1 MPKIFGVEKPK
12 KWTVFP
18 AISIFSGIWNF
29 FLDGF
34 EPDSSCSADSKK
46 LWVYDDQTCSKAQ
59 KCILVRA
66 LASTSQKCLQPITML
81 HSDIHVIS
89 LVPEFFFKKNIDLLE
104 KMLGRWPVDM
114 GCFRGLCGLC
124 FAIFLCASFA
134 FRFFYIINCSCVF
147 FLCLNCFYIFFFP

>member
-1 MPKIFGVEKPK
+1 MDHQNFRGYETVHPLGVAKPSRAKPQKMPKIFGVEKPK

-89 LVPEFFFKKNIDLLE
+89 LVPDFFFKKTLICWKNAWALT
-104 KMLGRWPVDM
+104 
-114 GCFRGLCGLC
+114 C
-124 FAIFLCASFA
+124 
-134 FRFFYIINCSCVF
+134 
-147 FLCLNCFYIFFFP
+147 